1 MPYHLRYTPYELG
14 TDLAPFCDKYD
25 RFLIAHERHNKQGTP
40 VEPHYHVYIESDFDM
55 DTIRG
60 DFLKK
65 LSIPKCGRGK
75 NNKYY
80 CIKKWDNNLA
90 YFVKQN
96 NIIAK
101 KGISEEELASASASA
116 QAFRLSQE
124 KGGILCPSP
133 APAPAKE
140 KETEWIKILGNAI
153 TFYRENGKKEVP
165 YEKWVKLIR
174 YWYLKDAK
182 PFPHPANTKRYAQSL
197 DCLARSDWGE
207 DLVKLEQEVSL
218 IPMPD

>member
-25 RFLIAHERHNKQGTP
+25 KYIIANERHNKQQQP
-40 VEPHYHVYIESDFDM
+40 VESHYHVYIESDYDM

-80 CIKKWDNNLA
+80 CIKQWDTKID
-90 YFVKQN
+90 YIVKQN

-101 KGISEEELASASASA
+101 KGFSDQEIAAAYAAAETFRYPPNGGKDTIS
-116 QAFRLSQE
+116 
-124 KGGILCPSP
+124 GGP
-133 APAPAKE
+133 APTKE
-140 KETEWIKILGNAI
+140 KETEWIKILGSAI
-153 TFYRENGKKEVP
+153 KYHKENGQKEVP

-174 YWYLKDAK
+174 YWFLKECK

-207 DLVKLEQEVSL
+207 NLEQLEKEAFSL
-218 IPMPD
+218 PLPD